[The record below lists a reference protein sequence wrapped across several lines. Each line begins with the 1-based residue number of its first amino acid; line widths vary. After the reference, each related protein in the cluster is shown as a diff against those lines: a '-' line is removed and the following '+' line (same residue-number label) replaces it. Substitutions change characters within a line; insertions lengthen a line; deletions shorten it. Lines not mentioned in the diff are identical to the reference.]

1 MPPGCLGR
9 RQRQF
14 TLPFPLRTPA
24 IPHRF
29 LICLAR
35 WEKRS
40 VLAVSEKHET
50 VGDTVGMMT
59 AGVGGARWDSGGEV
73 PNYS

>member
-1 MPPGCLGR
+1 MAPGCLGR

-14 TLPFPLRTPA
+14 TLCVHTSSV
-24 IPHRF
+24 PHRF

-40 VLAVSEKHET
+40 VLAVSETHET

-59 AGVGGARWDSGGEV
+59 AGVGEHDGIQR
-73 PNYS
+73 